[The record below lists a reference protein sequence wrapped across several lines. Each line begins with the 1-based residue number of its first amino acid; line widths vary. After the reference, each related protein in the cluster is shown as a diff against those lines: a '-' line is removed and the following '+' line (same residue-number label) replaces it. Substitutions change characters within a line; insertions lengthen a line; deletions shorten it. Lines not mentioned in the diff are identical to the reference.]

1 MDTAGR
7 LREPIA
13 EVMARHPVAYAYL
26 FGSVARG
33 EDRPD
38 SDVDVAVR
46 FEPGLTASERFSL
59 LLRIGTELEVA
70 LHRPV
75 DVVDLA
81 EANLR
86 LAGRIITE
94 RVVVT
99 GMDRP
104 ERVRF
109 EVDLLP
115 RYLDFEYH
123 ARRLDQLLLQA
134 MADGER

>member
-1 MDTAGR
+1 M
-7 LREPIA
+7 
-13 EVMARHPVAYAYL
+13 
-26 FGSVARG
+26 
-33 EDRPD
+33 
-38 SDVDVAVR
+38 
-46 FEPGLTASERFSL
+46 
-59 LLRIGTELEVA
+59 A

-99 GMDRP
+99 GMDRS

-115 RYLDFEYH
+115 RYLEYH
-123 ARRLDQLLLQA
+123 ARRLDQLLPRA